1 MFLEFLPLSIHSVIH
16 ALPLWT
22 DACLVSA
29 VMLAALLLCGLGAPV
44 EIEPTN
50 SPAGETSGEEEG
62 MPTAPLSGSQ
72 VWDLIINQLEGLIK
86 EVSEEDGFQV
96 TESSLVKYKISS
108 LPAKCPSS
116 NKEVC
121 LRWVAEGLETYMV
134 LLKHVEK
141 EYPNSSSLSE
151 VGNNSQ
157 GLISQIKEEM
167 GKPGKVKV
175 LTSLQEEQLLQHI
188 NNPDV
193 FHRRMTTLSILQQLR
208 QFLCDNRRKI
218 RFRVEVVNSLLPLGS
233 HKRYT

>member
-1 MFLEFLPLSIHSVIH
+1 MV
-16 ALPLWT
+16 

-72 VWDLIINQLEGLIK
+72 VWDLIINQL
-86 EVSEEDGFQV
+86 EEDGFQV

-218 RFRVEVVNSLLPLGS
+218 RQRNLTKIIPSYKIIRFFVLPLS
-233 HKRYT
+233 PQY